1 MGSSVAAT
9 KKSIPLT
16 PIIAGAA
23 AILVLVAGIAWLNRP
38 APKAPRDDVATV
50 EAKAYLS
57 NLALSDVTMQA
68 TENFMKQQVVE
79 VQGKIANNGPR
90 PLAAIDV
97 YCLFYGVDGHEV
109 YREKVPVV
117 GGVESR
123 APLKPGETRAFRL
136 PFDSLPDGWN
146 QAMPK
151 MVIARI
157 TFAG

>member
-1 MGSSVAAT
+1 MTAQ
-9 KKSIPLT
+9 L
-16 PIIAGAA
+16 
-23 AILVLVAGIAWLNRP
+23 
-38 APKAPRDDVATV
+38 PKR
-50 EAKAYLS
+50 KAYPP

-68 TENFMKQQVVE
+68 TENFMKQQVIE
-79 VQGKIANNGPR
+79 VQGRIANNGPR

-97 YCLFYGVDGHEV
+97 YCLFYGIDGREL
-109 YREKVPVV
+109 YREKVPII

-123 APLKPGETRAFRL
+123 TSLKPNGTRAFRL

-157 TFAG
+157 AFAT